1 MDKNLRSIEKFFL
14 LFSTTSFIFLWNYS
28 FVVDFNYII
37 FIHAIGIFIFSL
49 FKKKIKLLNISN
61 VLVLLLLIHFLTT
74 AYIIEE
80 INNLNFIYIFAVY
93 FLSYF
98 ICYYFDFILKNLNLI
113 LNVFLIIFFFNILF
127 DIAYTYYN
135 ENLYLT
141 HFSQEFPNTKNIGFL
156 ELIFNCKYSYFRPFE
171 GYEYLI
177 YKEISH
183 LGFIA
188 PAILLSKILISKKE
202 NIIFKFLFL
211 FFIFFIVLF
220 FNTSLIFSLL
230 ISIIFLILFLFK
242 KFSYLNL
249 SIFIF
254 ILVFCVTIFSTNT
267 TCNTKLLDTFNL
279 FNKNINM
286 FSINSNKED
295 KVEVSVPDQLYNNE
309 KSEFYKWEKTYYPN
323 LSSTIF
329 FNSFL
334 ITLKALKK
342 SLIGFGFNNYDIA
355 AKYYFKNNKS
365 LLESVGENGF
375 ERIKNY
381 NTKDGSNNF
390 AKTISEFGII
400 SIFFVYILYKF
411 IKNPLIST
419 ENKVFYITLVISQL
433 IRGAG
438 YFNGGFIF
446 AILIIIVSLSR
457 KNYE

>member
-1 MDKNLRSIEKFFL
+1 MDKNLRSIENFFL

-113 LNVFLIIFFFNILF
+113 LNIFLIIFFFNILF
-127 DIAYTYYN
+127 DIAY
-135 ENLYLT
+135 
-141 HFSQEFPNTKNIGFL
+141 I
-156 ELIFNCKYSYFRPFE
+156 
-171 GYEYLI
+171 
-177 YKEISH
+177 
-183 LGFIA
+183 
-188 PAILLSKILISKKE
+188 
-202 NIIFKFLFL
+202 
-211 FFIFFIVLF
+211 
-220 FNTSLIFSLL
+220 

-286 FSINSNKED
+286 FSLNSNKED

-457 KNYE
+457 KNYEQYFR